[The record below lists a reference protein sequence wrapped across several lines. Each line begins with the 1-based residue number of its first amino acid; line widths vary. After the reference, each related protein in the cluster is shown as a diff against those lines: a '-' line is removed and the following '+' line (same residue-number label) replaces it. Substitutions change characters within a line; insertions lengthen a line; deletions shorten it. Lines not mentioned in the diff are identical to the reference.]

1 MLITTE
7 KLKALF
13 PKFNDVSDELLKMK
27 LEAIEMA
34 IRQYTNNSF
43 QNRAVREACYSISNK
58 LIALSGAHLFKKGD
72 TVQISVNKANSGLY
86 VVEEATDDEIT
97 VDKDLYKGL
106 DNLVTKVVYPQDV
119 IMGAI
124 NVLDWD
130 CFGREKMDIASETIS
145 RHSVSYHQYDGTNT
159 ISGYPSALFGFCANY
174 MRART

>member
-1 MLITTE
+1 MLIDTK

-13 PKFNDVSDELLKMK
+13 PKFSDVSDELLKMK

-34 IRQYTNNSF
+34 IRQHTNNSF
-43 QNRAVREACYSISNK
+43 QNRAIREACYSLSNK
-58 LIALSGAHLFKKGD
+58 LIALKGEHLFKVGD
-72 TVQISVNKANSGLY
+72 TVQISVNRKNAGLY
-86 VVEEATDDEIT
+86 VVEEVTEDTIM
-97 VDKDLYKGL
+97 VDKDLYQAL
-106 DNLVTKVVYPQDV
+106 DNLVTKIVYPQDV

-130 CFGREKMDIASETIS
+130 CFGREKMDVASETIS

-159 ISGYPSALFGFCANY
+159 VSGYPSALFGFCANY